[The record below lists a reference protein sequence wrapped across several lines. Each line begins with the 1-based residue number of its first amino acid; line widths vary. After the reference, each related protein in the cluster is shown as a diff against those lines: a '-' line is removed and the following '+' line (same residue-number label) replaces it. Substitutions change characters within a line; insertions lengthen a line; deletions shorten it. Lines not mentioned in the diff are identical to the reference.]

1 VCNVLSLLAS
11 VLVLLPSAVLAQ
23 SSPSRVARISPAS
36 IPVVPGAPDSL
47 PYLYVLGVV
56 EQGRTSLSVQ
66 NFGPGSVS
74 LTTVDE
80 NNDIVSS
87 AAIQHDDLLSRE
99 MLFGASNELTF
110 IFEAANGTEVFRQT
124 VSNDYDFTFDF
135 QSLNVSMMKSRG
147 PLPNSN
153 AMLLTFGNP
162 LAFDLLL
169 TMEHQGEPV
178 DGSGTVIRPRASITS
193 GWLQLNFMQRLA
205 EGDDFYASMVPKDR
219 SDGAGV
225 VCFMAITNWRPF
237 ASTKRARRLRSNEN
251 AAVEWAV
258 GKGA

>member
-1 VCNVLSLLAS
+1 
-11 VLVLLPSAVLAQ
+11 
-23 SSPSRVARISPAS
+23 
-36 IPVVPGAPDSL
+36 
-47 PYLYVLGVV
+47 
-56 EQGRTSLSVQ
+56 
-66 NFGPGSVS
+66 
-74 LTTVDE
+74 
-80 NNDIVSS
+80 
-87 AAIQHDDLLSRE
+87 
-99 MLFGASNELTF
+99 
-110 IFEAANGTEVFRQT
+110 
-124 VSNDYDFTFDF
+124 
-135 QSLNVSMMKSRG
+135 MKSRG